1 MFKGFNQEAFD
12 VFQIDGLEARMDG
25 IRGNIQPSF
34 QAIADEVVPTLSTIS
49 GDEFF
54 THIAQHARRKVNPP
68 NDTWVAFAANKR
80 GYKMMPHFQ
89 VGLYESHLF
98 IWFAVIYE
106 AQVKSSFASQ
116 LLTDVA
122 KWKQSIPGNFSW
134 SLDHMKPETLK
145 HEDLTETDLKEMFV
159 RLRDVKKAELLC
171 GVTIDRNDPIL
182 TDGPALLSKI
192 EETFKTVFPLY
203 QEAQKVHSI
212 TT

>member
-1 MFKGFNQEAFD
+1 MFKGFTQKDFD
-12 VFQIDGLEARMDG
+12 VFQIDGLEARMKG
-25 IRGNIQPSF
+25 IQTNIQPKF
-34 QAIADEVVPTLSTIS
+34 QSIADEIVPSLSAIA

-106 AQVKSSFASQ
+106 AQVKPSLANQ
-116 LLTDVA
+116 LLTDVS
-122 KWKQSIPGNFSW
+122 KWKNTIPNDFSW
-134 SLDHMKPETLK
+134 SLDHMKPASSK
-145 HEDLTETDLKEMFV
+145 HGDLTEDDLEAMFK
-159 RLRDVKKAELLC
+159 RLRDVKKSELLC

-182 TDGPALLSKI
+182 ADGEKLLAKI
-192 EETFKTVFPLY
+192 EQTFKTVMPLY
-203 QEAQKVHSI
+203 QEAQQASI
-212 TT
+212 PTT